1 MIASETVAG
10 LAEVAELGREGTG
23 AEGEHEPR
31 DALDGSQEGAGE
43 AVAGDRLAQ
52 EGEGDDGDG
61 GGGEDGGDLVGD
73 LVVLLHD
80 VVHALSLDLLYPS
93 RVGDGEMLITTVPIV
108 WAVIEDAV
116 VAVRV
121 TGLEIRRGSRHG
133 KDTITSTGGDPP
145 RGSWSGVRWR
155 PRSDG
160 TRRAR
165 PGESRCGP
173 CGWWASRRR
182 ERPVMETVMAAI
194 FFGSKA
200 WTGRRV
206 GLQPVA
212 GARMRADA
220 GRRRLKRGGWAG
232 GISR

>member
-1 MIASETVAG
+1 M
-10 LAEVAELGREGTG
+10 
-23 AEGEHEPR
+23 
-31 DALDGSQEGAGE
+31 
-43 AVAGDRLAQ
+43 AGDRLAQ

-116 VAVRV
+116 VAVWV
-121 TGLEIRRGSRHG
+121 TGLEIPRHG
-133 KDTITSTGGDPP
+133 KGTIMSTGGDPP

-182 ERPVMETVMAAI
+182 ERRSWRRSWRP
-194 FFGSKA
+194 FFRFEGLDGTKSGSS
-200 WTGRRV
+200 
-206 GLQPVA
+206 A
-212 GARMRADA
+212 GCGCTNA
-220 GRRRLKRGGWAG
+220 RRRGSATA
-232 GISR
+232 